1 MATYIVL
8 LGPPG
13 AGKGTQ
19 AEKISEVFHLTH
31 VSTGDLFRENI
42 RENTELGK
50 KAKEYTDNGL
60 LVPDEVTIA
69 MVEDRLKK
77 DDCKNG
83 ALLDG
88 FPRTIKQAE
97 ALDEM
102 LEKSFDAKV
111 TVVPCID
118 VDKESLV
125 SRISGRRM
133 CKNGHVFHV
142 ATKPSKVEG
151 VCDVCGEPLYQRA
164 DDCEETVKTRLNA
177 YEESTSKLIGYY
189 GDKGVLKTVDGNASI
204 GEVTKS
210 ILAAIQEAITDQK
223 NS

>member
-1 MATYIVL
+1 MANYIVL

-50 KAKEYTDNGL
+50 KAREYTDNGL

-77 DDCKNG
+77 DDCKEG

-97 ALDEM
+97 ALDKM
-102 LEKSFDAKV
+102 LEESFGSKV
-111 TVVPCID
+111 TVVPCIE
-118 VDKESLV
+118 VNKEDLV
-125 SRISGRRM
+125 KRISGRRM

-142 ATKPSKVEG
+142 HTKPSKVEG

-164 DDCEETVKTRLNA
+164 DDNEETVHTRLNA
-177 YEESTSKLIGYY
+177 YNESTAKLIDYY
-189 GDKGVLKTVDGNASI
+189 GNKGVLRTVDGNKQI
-204 GEVTKS
+204 HEVTDAM
-210 ILAAIQEAITDQK
+210 LAVIKAEI
-223 NS
+223 

>member
-1 MATYIVL
+1 MAVYIVL

-19 AEKISEVFHLTH
+19 AEKISETYHLTH

-50 KAKEYTDNGL
+50 KAKEYTDQGL
-60 LVPDEVTIA
+60 LVPDSVTIA
-69 MVEDRLKK
+69 MVEDRLSK

-102 LEKSFDAKV
+102 LEKSFDSKV
-111 TVVPCID
+111 TIVPCIEVNTED
-118 VDKESLV
+118 LV

-142 ATKPSKVEG
+142 VTKPAKVEG

-164 DDCEETVKTRLNA
+164 DDCEETVQIRLKA
-177 YEESTSKLIGYY
+177 YEESTSKLIDYY
-189 GDKGVLKTVDGNASI
+189 DRKGILSRVNGNDKIDN
-204 GEVTKS
+204 VTK
-210 ILAAIQEAITDQK
+210 AMKEAIDK
-223 NS
+223 VL

>member
-19 AEKISEVFHLTH
+19 AEKISEAYHLTH

-50 KAKEYTDNGL
+50 KAREYTDNGL

-111 TVVPCID
+111 TIVPCID
-118 VDKESLV
+118 VRTEDLV

-142 ATKPSKVEG
+142 VTKPPKAEG
-151 VCDVCGEPLYQRA
+151 VCDVCGEPLYQRP
-164 DDCEETVKTRLNA
+164 DDCEATVQTRLDA
-177 YEESTSKLIGYY
+177 YEKSTAPLIDYY
-189 GDKGVLKTVDGNASI
+189 EQKGVLCRIDGNDEIQNVSKAMI
-204 GEVTKS
+204 
-210 ILAAIQEAITDQK
+210 AAIDEVM
-223 NS
+223 

>member
-1 MATYIVL
+1 MAVYIVL

-19 AEKISEVFHLTH
+19 AEKISEAYHLTH

-50 KAKEYTDNGL
+50 KAREYTDNGL

-97 ALDEM
+97 ALDKM
-102 LEKSFDAKV
+102 LEESFASKV
-111 TVVPCID
+111 TVVPCIEVNEED
-118 VDKESLV
+118 LV
-125 SRISGRRM
+125 KRISGRRM
-133 CKNGHVFHV
+133 CKNGHVFHIH
-142 ATKPSKVEG
+142 TKPSKVEG
-151 VCDVCGEPLYQRA
+151 VCDICGEPLYQRA
-164 DDCEETVKTRLNA
+164 DDNEETVQTRLKA
-177 YEESTSKLIGYY
+177 YKESTEKLIDYY
-189 GDKGVLKTVDGNASI
+189 GNKDVIRKVDGNQKI
-204 GEVTKS
+204 DEVTKAM
-210 ILAAIQEAITDQK
+210 LAVIKAEI
-223 NS
+223 

>member
-1 MATYIVL
+1 MAVYIVL

-19 AEKISEVFHLTH
+19 AEKISEVYHLTH
-31 VSTGDLFRENI
+31 VSTGDLFRANI

-50 KAKEYTDNGL
+50 KVKEYTEQGL
-60 LVPDEVTIA
+60 LVPDSVTIA

-111 TVVPCID
+111 TIVPCID
-118 VDKESLV
+118 VKIEDLV

-142 ATKPSKVEG
+142 VTKPPKAEG
-151 VCDVCGEPLYQRA
+151 VCDVCGEPLYQRP
-164 DDCEETVKTRLNA
+164 DDCEATVQTRLDA
-177 YEESTSKLIGYY
+177 YEKSTAPLIDYY
-189 GDKGVLKTVDGNASI
+189 EQKGVLSRIDGN
-204 GEVTKS
+204 GEIQDVSKAM
-210 ILAAIQEAITDQK
+210 IAAIDEVM
-223 NS
+223 

>member
-1 MATYIVL
+1 MAVYIVL

-19 AEKISEVFHLTH
+19 AEKISEVYHLTH

-50 KAKEYTDNGL
+50 KAREYTDNGL

-97 ALDEM
+97 ALDKM
-102 LEKSFDAKV
+102 LEETFGSKV
-111 TVVPCID
+111 TVVPCIEVNSED
-118 VDKESLV
+118 LV
-125 SRISGRRM
+125 KRISGRRM
-133 CKNGHVFHV
+133 CKNGHVYHIH
-142 ATKPSKVEG
+142 TKPSKVEG
-151 VCDVCGEPLYQRA
+151 VCDICGESLYQRA
-164 DDCEETVKTRLNA
+164 DDNEETVQTRLNA
-177 YEESTSKLIGYY
+177 YNESTAKLIDYY
-189 GDKGVLKTVDGNASI
+189 GEKGFLRTVDGNMQI
-204 GEVTKS
+204 HEVTKAM
-210 ILAAIQEAITDQK
+210 LAAIEAEL
-223 NS
+223 

>member
-1 MATYIVL
+1 MAVYIVL

-19 AEKISEVFHLTH
+19 AEKISEVYHLTH
-31 VSTGDLFRENI
+31 VSTGDLFRANI

-50 KAKEYTDNGL
+50 KVKEYTEQGL
-60 LVPDEVTIA
+60 LVPDSVTIA
-69 MVEDRLKK
+69 MVEVRLKK

-102 LEKSFDAKV
+102 LEKSFGGKV
-111 TVVPCID
+111 TIVPCID
-118 VDKESLV
+118 VKTEDLV

-142 ATKPSKVEG
+142 VTKPPKAEG
-151 VCDVCGEPLYQRA
+151 ICDVCGEPLYQRP
-164 DDCEETVKTRLNA
+164 DDCEATVQTRLAA
-177 YEESTSKLIGYY
+177 YEESTAPLIGYY
-189 GDKGVLKTVDGNASI
+189 EQKGILSRVDGNDDIQNVSKAMI
-204 GEVTKS
+204 
-210 ILAAIQEAITDQK
+210 AAIDEVL
-223 NS
+223 

>member
-1 MATYIVL
+1 MAVYVVL

-50 KAKEYTDNGL
+50 KAVEYTNKGL
-60 LVPDEVTIA
+60 LVPDSVTIA

-77 DDCKNG
+77 DDCQNG
-83 ALLDG
+83 VLLDG

-102 LEKSFDAKV
+102 LEKSFNSRV
-111 TVVPCID
+111 NIVPCID
-118 VDKESLV
+118 VDKDALV
-125 SRISGRRM
+125 NRICGRRM

-142 ATKPSKVEG
+142 VTKPSKQEG
-151 VCDVCGEPLYQRA
+151 ICDVCGEELYQRA
-164 DDCEETVKTRLNA
+164 DDSEETVKTRLNA
-177 YEESTSKLIGYY
+177 YEESTAKLIDYY
-189 GDKGVLKTVDGNASI
+189 GNKGVLCRIDGNGAIDKVS
-204 GEVTKS
+204 KD
-210 ILAAIQEAITDQK
+210 ILAAVEKVI
-223 NS
+223 

>member
-1 MATYIVL
+1 MANYIVL

-50 KAKEYTDNGL
+50 KAREYTDNGL

-77 DDCKNG
+77 DDCKDG

-97 ALDEM
+97 ALDKM
-102 LEKSFDAKV
+102 LEESFGSKV
-111 TVVPCID
+111 TVVPCIE
-118 VDKESLV
+118 VNKEDLV
-125 SRISGRRM
+125 KRISGRRM

-142 ATKPSKVEG
+142 HTKPSKVEG
-151 VCDVCGEPLYQRA
+151 VCDVCGEPLYQRS
-164 DDCEETVKTRLNA
+164 DDNEETVHTRLNA
-177 YEESTSKLIGYY
+177 YNESTAKLIDYY
-189 GDKGVLKTVDGNASI
+189 GNKGVLRTVDGNKQI
-204 GEVTKS
+204 HEVTDAM
-210 ILAAIQEAITDQK
+210 LAVIKAEI
-223 NS
+223 

>member
-1 MATYIVL
+1 MAVYIVL

-19 AEKISEVFHLTH
+19 AEKISEAYHLTH

-50 KAKEYTDNGL
+50 KAREYTDNGL

-97 ALDEM
+97 ALDKM
-102 LEKSFDAKV
+102 LEESFASKV
-111 TVVPCID
+111 TVVPCIE
-118 VDKESLV
+118 VNEEELV
-125 SRISGRRM
+125 KRISGRRM
-133 CKNGHVFHV
+133 CKNGHVFHIH
-142 ATKPSKVEG
+142 TKPSKVEG
-151 VCDVCGEPLYQRA
+151 VCDICGEPLYQRA
-164 DDCEETVKTRLNA
+164 DDNEETVQTRLNA
-177 YEESTSKLIGYY
+177 YKESTEKLIDYY
-189 GDKGVLKTVDGNASI
+189 GNKDVIRKVDGNQKI
-204 GEVTKS
+204 DEVTKAM
-210 ILAAIQEAITDQK
+210 LAVIKAEI
-223 NS
+223 

>member
-1 MATYIVL
+1 MAVYIVL

-19 AEKISEVFHLTH
+19 AEKISEVYHLVH
-31 VSTGDLFRENI
+31 VSTGDLFRANI

-50 KAKEYTDNGL
+50 KVKEYTDQGL
-60 LVPDEVTIA
+60 LVPDSVTIA

-77 DDCKNG
+77 EDCKNG

-102 LEKSFDAKV
+102 LEKTFDSKV
-111 TVVPCID
+111 TIVPCID
-118 VDKESLV
+118 VNTKDLV

-133 CKNGHVFHV
+133 CKNGHVFHIV
-142 ATKPSKVEG
+142 TKQPKVEG

-164 DDCEETVKTRLNA
+164 DDCEATVQTRLAA
-177 YEESTSKLIGYY
+177 YEESTAPLIGYY
-189 GDKGVLKTVDGNASI
+189 EQKGVLCRVDGNDDIQNVSKAMI
-204 GEVTKS
+204 
-210 ILAAIQEAITDQK
+210 AAIDEVL
-223 NS
+223 

>member
-1 MATYIVL
+1 MAVYIVL

-19 AEKISEVFHLTH
+19 AEKISEAYHLTH

-50 KAKEYTDNGL
+50 KARQYTDNGL

-97 ALDEM
+97 ALDKM
-102 LEKSFDAKV
+102 LEESFASKV
-111 TVVPCID
+111 TVVPCIEVNEED
-118 VDKESLV
+118 LV
-125 SRISGRRM
+125 KRISGRRM
-133 CKNGHVFHV
+133 CKNGHVFHIH
-142 ATKPSKVEG
+142 TKPSKVEG
-151 VCDVCGEPLYQRA
+151 VCDICGEPLYQRA
-164 DDCEETVKTRLNA
+164 DDNEETVQTRLNA
-177 YEESTSKLIGYY
+177 YKESTEKLIDYY
-189 GDKGVLKTVDGNASI
+189 GNKDVIRKVDGNQKI
-204 GEVTKS
+204 DEVTKAM
-210 ILAAIQEAITDQK
+210 LAVIKAEI
-223 NS
+223 

>member
-1 MATYIVL
+1 MAVYIVL

-19 AEKISEVFHLTH
+19 AEKISEVYNLTH
-31 VSTGDLFRENI
+31 VSTGDLFRANI

-50 KAKEYTDNGL
+50 KVKEYTEQGL
-60 LVPDEVTIA
+60 LVPDSVTIA

-77 DDCKNG
+77 EDCKNG

-102 LEKSFDAKV
+102 LANSFGSKV
-111 TVVPCID
+111 SVVPCIEVNTED
-118 VDKESLV
+118 LI
-125 SRISGRRM
+125 SRICGRRM

-142 ATKPSKVEG
+142 TTKPPKVEG
-151 VCDVCGEPLYQRA
+151 VCDVCGEPLYQRP
-164 DDCEETVKTRLNA
+164 DDREETVQTRLAA
-177 YEESTSKLIGYY
+177 YDESTSKLIGYY
-189 GDKGVLKTVDGNASI
+189 EQKGVLRRVDGNDEIAN
-204 GEVTKS
+204 VTRAMF
-210 ILAAIQEAITDQK
+210 AAIDEVL
-223 NS
+223 

>member
-1 MATYIVL
+1 MANYIVL

-50 KAKEYTDNGL
+50 KAREYTDNGL

-77 DDCKNG
+77 DDCKDG

-97 ALDEM
+97 ALEKM
-102 LEKSFDAKV
+102 LEESFGSKV
-111 TVVPCID
+111 TVVPCIE
-118 VDKESLV
+118 VNKEDLV
-125 SRISGRRM
+125 KRISGRRM

-142 ATKPSKVEG
+142 HTKPSKVES

-164 DDCEETVKTRLNA
+164 DDNEETVHTRLNA
-177 YEESTSKLIGYY
+177 YNESTAKLIDYY
-189 GDKGVLKTVDGNASI
+189 GNKGVLRTVDGNKQI
-204 GEVTKS
+204 HEVTDAM
-210 ILAAIQEAITDQK
+210 LAVIKAEI
-223 NS
+223 

>member
-1 MATYIVL
+1 MAIYIVL
-8 LGPPG
+8 LGAPG

-19 AEKISEVFHLTH
+19 AEKISEVYHLTH

-50 KAKEYTDNGL
+50 KAREYTDNGL

-97 ALDEM
+97 ALDKM
-102 LEKSFDAKV
+102 LSESFGSKV
-111 TVVPCID
+111 TVVPCIEVNHED
-118 VDKESLV
+118 LV
-125 SRISGRRM
+125 KRISGRRM
-133 CKNGHVFHV
+133 CKNGHVYHIE
-142 ATKPSKVEG
+142 TKPSKVEG
-151 VCDVCGEPLYQRA
+151 VCDICGEPLYQRA
-164 DDCEETVKTRLNA
+164 DDNEETVKTRLNA
-177 YEESTSKLIGYY
+177 YNESTSKLIGYY
-189 GDKGVLKTVDGNASI
+189 GDKGVLRTVNGN
-204 GEVTKS
+204 
-210 ILAAIQEAITDQK
+210 QEISKVSEAVIAVIDAEIK
-223 NS
+223 

>member
-1 MATYIVL
+1 MAVYIVL

-19 AEKISEVFHLTH
+19 AEKISEAYHLTH
-31 VSTGDLFRENI
+31 VSTGDLFRANI

-50 KAKEYTDNGL
+50 KAKEYTENGL
-60 LVPDEVTIA
+60 LVPDSVTIA

-77 DDCKNG
+77 EDCKNG

-102 LEKSFDAKV
+102 LDKSFGAKV
-111 TVVPCID
+111 TAVPCIEVRTED
-118 VDKESLV
+118 LV

-142 ATKPSKVEG
+142 VTKPPKTEG
-151 VCDVCGEPLYQRA
+151 VCDICGEPLYQRA
-164 DDCEETVKTRLNA
+164 DDCEATVQTRLAA
-177 YEESTSKLIGYY
+177 YEESTAPLISFYEQ
-189 GDKGVLKTVDGNASI
+189 KGVLCRIDGNADI
-204 GEVTKS
+204 QTVTGAVF
-210 ILAAIQEAITDQK
+210 AALDKII
-223 NS
+223 

>member
-1 MATYIVL
+1 MAVYIVL

-19 AEKISEVFHLTH
+19 AEKISEVYHLVH
-31 VSTGDLFRENI
+31 VSTGDLFRANI

-50 KAKEYTDNGL
+50 KVKEYTDQGL
-60 LVPDEVTIA
+60 LVPDSVTIA

-102 LEKSFDAKV
+102 LEKTFDAKV
-111 TVVPCID
+111 TIVPCID
-118 VDKESLV
+118 VRTEDLV

-142 ATKPSKVEG
+142 VTKPPKAEG
-151 VCDVCGEPLYQRA
+151 VCDVCGEPLYQRP
-164 DDCEETVKTRLNA
+164 DDCEATVKTRLAA
-177 YEESTSKLIGYY
+177 YEESTAPLIGYY
-189 GDKGVLKTVDGNASI
+189 EQKGVLCRVDGNDDIQNVSKAMI
-204 GEVTKS
+204 
-210 ILAAIQEAITDQK
+210 AAIDEVM
-223 NS
+223 

>member
-19 AEKISEVFHLTH
+19 AEKISEVYHLTH

-50 KAKEYTDNGL
+50 KAREYTDNGL

-97 ALDEM
+97 ALDKM
-102 LEKSFDAKV
+102 LEESFASKV
-111 TVVPCID
+111 TVVPCIEVNEED
-118 VDKESLV
+118 LV
-125 SRISGRRM
+125 KRISGRRM
-133 CKNGHVFHV
+133 CKNGHVFHIH
-142 ATKPSKVEG
+142 TKPSKVEG
-151 VCDVCGEPLYQRA
+151 VCDICGEPLYQRA
-164 DDCEETVKTRLNA
+164 DDNEETVQTRLNA
-177 YEESTSKLIGYY
+177 YKESTEKLIDYY
-189 GDKGVLKTVDGNASI
+189 GNKDVIRKVDGNQKI
-204 GEVTKS
+204 DEVTKAM
-210 ILAAIQEAITDQK
+210 LAVIKAEI
-223 NS
+223 

>member
-1 MATYIVL
+1 MAVYIVL

-19 AEKISEVFHLTH
+19 AEKISEAYHLTH

-50 KAKEYTDNGL
+50 KAREYTDNGL

-97 ALDEM
+97 ALDKM
-102 LEKSFDAKV
+102 LEESFASKV
-111 TVVPCID
+111 TVVPCIE
-118 VDKESLV
+118 VKEEDLV
-125 SRISGRRM
+125 KRISGRRM
-133 CKNGHVFHV
+133 CKNGHVFHIH
-142 ATKPSKVEG
+142 TKPSKVEG
-151 VCDVCGEPLYQRA
+151 VCDICGEPLYQRA
-164 DDCEETVKTRLNA
+164 DDNEETVQTRLKA
-177 YEESTSKLIGYY
+177 YKESTEKLIDYY
-189 GDKGVLKTVDGNASI
+189 GNKDVIRKVDGNQKI
-204 GEVTKS
+204 EEVTKAM
-210 ILAAIQEAITDQK
+210 LAVIKAEI
-223 NS
+223 

>member
-1 MATYIVL
+1 MAVYIVL

-50 KAKEYTDNGL
+50 KAREYTDNGL

-69 MVEDRLKK
+69 MVEDRLKR

-97 ALDEM
+97 ALDQM
-102 LEKSFDAKV
+102 LAESFDSNV
-111 TVVPCID
+111 TAVPCID
-118 VDKESLV
+118 VAAEDLV
-125 SRISGRRM
+125 KRISGRRM
-133 CKNGHVFHV
+133 CKNGHVYHIH
-142 ATKPSKVEG
+142 TKPSKVEG
-151 VCDVCGEPLYQRA
+151 VCDICGEPLYQRA
-164 DDCEETVKTRLNA
+164 DDNESTVQTRLNA
-177 YEESTSKLIGYY
+177 YQESTAKLIDYY
-189 GDKGVLKTVDGNASI
+189 KEKNVLQEIDGNKAI
-204 GEVTKS
+204 QEVTDD
-210 ILAAIQEAITDQK
+210 ILAAI
-223 NS
+223 NSVVNK

>member
-1 MATYIVL
+1 MAVYIVL

-19 AEKISEVFHLTH
+19 AEKISEAYHLTH

-50 KAKEYTDNGL
+50 KAREYTDNGL

-97 ALDEM
+97 ALDVM
-102 LEKSFDAKV
+102 LEKSFGAKV
-111 TVVPCID
+111 SIVPCID
-118 VDKESLV
+118 VNQDALV

-142 ATKPSKVEG
+142 VTKKPKVEG

-164 DDCEETVKTRLNA
+164 DDNEETVKTRLNA
-177 YEESTSKLIGYY
+177 YNETTSKLVDFYSP
-189 GDKGVLKTVDGNASI
+189 KGVLKIVDGNVSI
-204 GEVTKS
+204 EDVTKA
-210 ILAAIQEAITDQK
+210 IFAAIDEAI
-223 NS
+223 

>member
-1 MATYIVL
+1 MAVYIVL

-19 AEKISEVFHLTH
+19 AEKISEVYHLTH

-77 DDCKNG
+77 EDCKNG

-102 LEKSFDAKV
+102 LANSFDAKV
-111 TVVPCID
+111 TIVPCID
-118 VDKESLV
+118 VNQDALV
-125 SRISGRRM
+125 QRISGRRM

-142 ATKPSKVEG
+142 VTKQPKAEG

-164 DDCEETVKTRLNA
+164 DDNEETVKTRLNA
-177 YEESTSKLIGYY
+177 YNESTSKLVDFY
-189 GDKGVLKTVDGNASI
+189 GAKGVLKTVDGNMSI
-204 GEVTKS
+204 ADVTKA
-210 ILAAIQEAITDQK
+210 ILAAIDEAI
-223 NS
+223 

>member
-19 AEKISEVFHLTH
+19 AEKISEVYHLTH

-50 KAKEYTDNGL
+50 KAREYTDNGL

-97 ALDEM
+97 ALDKM
-102 LEKSFDAKV
+102 LDESFNAKV
-111 TVVPCID
+111 TIVPCIE
-118 VDKESLV
+118 VDEESLV
-125 SRISGRRM
+125 KRISGRRM
-133 CKNGHVFHV
+133 CKNGHVFHIH
-142 ATKPSKVEG
+142 TKPSKVEG
-151 VCDVCGEPLYQRA
+151 ICDVCGEPLYQRA
-164 DDCEETVKTRLNA
+164 DDNEETVQTRLNA
-177 YEESTSKLIGYY
+177 YKESTSKLVDFY
-189 GDKGVLKTVDGNASI
+189 GNKGVLKTIDGNRQI
-204 GEVTKS
+204 EEVTKAM
-210 ILAAIQEAITDQK
+210 LAAIDAEI
-223 NS
+223 

>member
-19 AEKISEVFHLTH
+19 AEKISEKYQLTH

-42 RENTELGK
+42 KNNTELGK
-50 KAKEYTDNGL
+50 KVREYTDNGL

-77 DDCKNG
+77 DDCKDG

-97 ALDEM
+97 ALDKM
-102 LEKSFDAKV
+102 LKETFGSGL

-118 VDKESLV
+118 VDQNALV
-125 SRISGRRM
+125 KRISGRRM
-133 CKNGHVFHV
+133 CKNGHVYHV
-142 ATKPSKVEG
+142 ETKPSKVEG

-164 DDCEETVKTRLNA
+164 DDCEETVQTRLKA
-177 YEESTSKLIGYY
+177 YEESTSKLIDFYA
-189 GDKGVLKTVDGNASI
+189 DKDVLCRINGNQSIDDVKT
-204 GEVTKS
+204 E
-210 ILAAIQEAITDQK
+210 ILAAIEKAI
-223 NS
+223 

>member
-1 MATYIVL
+1 MAVYIVL

-19 AEKISEVFHLTH
+19 AEKISEVYHLTH
-31 VSTGDLFRENI
+31 VSTGDLFRANI

-50 KAKEYTDNGL
+50 KAKEYTDQGL
-60 LVPDEVTIA
+60 LVPDSVTIA
-69 MVEDRLKK
+69 MVEDRLAKE
-77 DDCKNG
+77 DCRNG

-102 LEKSFDAKV
+102 LEKSFDSKV
-111 TVVPCID
+111 TIVPCID
-118 VDKESLV
+118 VNTEDLI

-142 ATKPSKVEG
+142 KTKPSKVEG
-151 VCDVCGEPLYQRA
+151 VCDICGEPLYQRA
-164 DDCEETVKTRLNA
+164 DDCEETVQTRLNA

-189 GDKGVLKTVDGNASI
+189 GQKGVLCHIDGNKEISKVSEEI
-204 GEVTKS
+204 IS
-210 ILAAIQEAITDQK
+210 AIAKAI
-223 NS
+223 

>member
-1 MATYIVL
+1 MAVYIVL

-19 AEKISEVFHLTH
+19 AEKISEVYHLTH
-31 VSTGDLFRENI
+31 VSTGDLFRANI

-50 KAKEYTDNGL
+50 KVKEYTEQGL
-60 LVPDEVTIA
+60 LVPDSVTIA

-77 DDCKNG
+77 EDCKNG

-102 LEKSFDAKV
+102 LEKTFDAKV
-111 TVVPCID
+111 TIVPCID
-118 VDKESLV
+118 VRTEDLV

-142 ATKPSKVEG
+142 VTKPPKAEG
-151 VCDVCGEPLYQRA
+151 VCDVCGEPLYQRP
-164 DDCEETVKTRLNA
+164 DDCEATVQTRLDA
-177 YEESTSKLIGYY
+177 YEKSTAPLIDYY
-189 GDKGVLKTVDGNASI
+189 EQKGVLCRIDGNDEIQNVSKAMI
-204 GEVTKS
+204 
-210 ILAAIQEAITDQK
+210 AAIDEVM
-223 NS
+223 

>member
-19 AEKISEVFHLTH
+19 AEKISEVYHLTH

-50 KAKEYTDNGL
+50 KAREYTDNGL

-77 DDCKNG
+77 DDCKDG

-97 ALDEM
+97 ALDKM
-102 LEKSFDAKV
+102 LEESFGAKV
-111 TVVPCID
+111 TVVPCIE
-118 VDKESLV
+118 VNKEDLV
-125 SRISGRRM
+125 KRISGRRM
-133 CKNGHVFHV
+133 CKNGHVFHIH
-142 ATKPSKVEG
+142 TKPSKVEG

-164 DDCEETVKTRLNA
+164 DDNEETVHTRLNA
-177 YEESTSKLIGYY
+177 YNESTAKLIDYY
-189 GDKGVLKTVDGNASI
+189 GNKGVLRTVDGNKQI
-204 GEVTKS
+204 HDVTDAM
-210 ILAAIQEAITDQK
+210 LAVIKAEI
-223 NS
+223 

>member
-19 AEKISEVFHLTH
+19 AEKISEVYHLTH

-77 DDCKNG
+77 EDCKNG

-97 ALDEM
+97 ALDKM
-102 LEKSFDAKV
+102 LEESFGSKV
-111 TVVPCID
+111 TVVPCIEVNEED
-118 VDKESLV
+118 LV
-125 SRISGRRM
+125 KRISGRRM

-142 ATKPSKVEG
+142 HTKPSKVEG

-164 DDCEETVKTRLNA
+164 DDNEETVHTRLNA
-177 YEESTSKLIGYY
+177 YNESTAKLIDYY
-189 GDKGVLKTVDGNASI
+189 GNKGVLRTVDGNKQI
-204 GEVTKS
+204 HEVTDAM
-210 ILAAIQEAITDQK
+210 LAVIKAEI
-223 NS
+223 

>member
-1 MATYIVL
+1 MAVYIVL

-19 AEKISEVFHLTH
+19 AEKISEAYHLTH

-50 KAKEYTDNGL
+50 KAREYTDNGL

-97 ALDEM
+97 ALDKM
-102 LEKSFDAKV
+102 LEESFASKV
-111 TVVPCID
+111 TVVPCIEVNEED
-118 VDKESLV
+118 LV
-125 SRISGRRM
+125 KRISGRRM
-133 CKNGHVFHV
+133 CKNGHVFHIH
-142 ATKPSKVEG
+142 TKPSKVEG
-151 VCDVCGEPLYQRA
+151 VCDICGEPLYQRA
-164 DDCEETVKTRLNA
+164 DDNEETVQTRLNA
-177 YEESTSKLIGYY
+177 YKESTEKLIDYY
-189 GDKGVLKTVDGNASI
+189 GNKNVIRKVDGNQKI
-204 GEVTKS
+204 DEVTKAM
-210 ILAAIQEAITDQK
+210 LAVIKAEI
-223 NS
+223 

>member
-1 MATYIVL
+1 MAVYIVL

-19 AEKISEVFHLTH
+19 AEKISEVYHLTH
-31 VSTGDLFRENI
+31 VSTGDLFRANI

-50 KAKEYTDNGL
+50 KVKEYTEQGL
-60 LVPDEVTIA
+60 LVPDSVTIA

-77 DDCKNG
+77 EDCKNG

-111 TVVPCID
+111 TVVPCIEVNTGD
-118 VDKESLV
+118 LV

-142 ATKPSKVEG
+142 VTKQPKVEG
-151 VCDVCGEPLYQRA
+151 VCDVCGEPLYQRP
-164 DDCEETVKTRLNA
+164 DDCEATVQTRLDA
-177 YEESTSKLIGYY
+177 YEKSTAPLIDYY
-189 GDKGVLKTVDGNASI
+189 EQKGVLCRIDGNDEIQNVSKAMI
-204 GEVTKS
+204 
-210 ILAAIQEAITDQK
+210 AAIDEVM
-223 NS
+223 

>member
-1 MATYIVL
+1 MAVYIVL

-19 AEKISEVFHLTH
+19 AEKISEVYHLTH
-31 VSTGDLFRENI
+31 VSTGDLFRANI

-50 KAKEYTDNGL
+50 KAKEYTDQGL
-60 LVPDEVTIA
+60 LVPDSVTIA
-69 MVEDRLKK
+69 MVEDRLKNE
-77 DDCKNG
+77 DCKNG

-102 LEKSFDAKV
+102 LEKTFNSKV

-118 VDKESLV
+118 VKKEDLV
-125 SRISGRRM
+125 RRISGRRM

-142 ATKPSKVEG
+142 VTKPPKAEG
-151 VCDVCGEPLYQRA
+151 ICDVCGEPLYQRA
-164 DDCEETVKTRLNA
+164 DDHEETVHTRLTA
-177 YEESTSKLIGYY
+177 YEESTAPLIGYY
-189 GDKGVLKTVDGNASI
+189 EQKGVLRRIDGNGDIASVS
-204 GEVTKS
+204 GAVM
-210 ILAAIQEAITDQK
+210 AAIDEVL
-223 NS
+223 

>member
-1 MATYIVL
+1 MAVYIVL

-19 AEKISEVFHLTH
+19 AEKISEVYHLTH
-31 VSTGDLFRENI
+31 VSTGDLFRANI

-50 KAKEYTDNGL
+50 KVKEYTEQGL
-60 LVPDEVTIA
+60 LVPDSVTIA

-77 DDCKNG
+77 EDCKNG

-111 TVVPCID
+111 TIVPCID
-118 VDKESLV
+118 VKTEDLV

-142 ATKPSKVEG
+142 VTKPPKAEG
-151 VCDVCGEPLYQRA
+151 VCDVCGEPLYQRP
-164 DDCEETVKTRLNA
+164 DDCEATVQTRLDA
-177 YEESTSKLIGYY
+177 YEKSTAPLIGYY
-189 GDKGVLKTVDGNASI
+189 EQKGVLCRIDGNDDIQNVSKAMI
-204 GEVTKS
+204 
-210 ILAAIQEAITDQK
+210 AAIDEVM
-223 NS
+223 

>member
-19 AEKISEVFHLTH
+19 AEKISEVYHLTH

-77 DDCKNG
+77 EDCKNG

-102 LEKSFDAKV
+102 LANSFDAKV
-111 TVVPCID
+111 TIVPCID
-118 VDKESLV
+118 VNQDALV
-125 SRISGRRM
+125 QRISGRRM

-142 ATKPSKVEG
+142 VTKQPKAEG

-164 DDCEETVKTRLNA
+164 DDNEETVKTRLNA
-177 YEESTSKLIGYY
+177 YNESTSKLVDFY
-189 GDKGVLKTVDGNASI
+189 GAKGVLKTVDGNMSI
-204 GEVTKS
+204 ADVTKA
-210 ILAAIQEAITDQK
+210 ILAAIDEAI
-223 NS
+223 

>member
-1 MATYIVL
+1 MAVYIVL

-19 AEKISEVFHLTH
+19 AEKISEVYHLTH
-31 VSTGDLFRENI
+31 VSTGDLFRANI

-50 KAKEYTDNGL
+50 KAKEYTEKGL
-60 LVPDEVTIA
+60 LVPDSVTIA

-77 DDCKNG
+77 EDCKNG

-102 LEKSFDAKV
+102 LDKSFGAKV
-111 TVVPCID
+111 TVVPCIEVNTSD
-118 VDKESLV
+118 LV

-142 ATKPSKVEG
+142 VTKPPKAEG
-151 VCDVCGEPLYQRA
+151 ICDVCGEPLYQRA
-164 DDCEETVKTRLNA
+164 DDCEATVQTRLAA
-177 YEESTSKLIGYY
+177 YEESTAPLIGYY
-189 GDKGVLKTVDGNASI
+189 EQKGVLRRIDGNKDIQTVSGAMI
-204 GEVTKS
+204 
-210 ILAAIQEAITDQK
+210 AAIDEVL
-223 NS
+223 

>member
-1 MATYIVL
+1 MAVYIVL

-19 AEKISEVFHLTH
+19 AEKISEAYHLTH

-50 KAKEYTDNGL
+50 KAREYTDNGL

-97 ALDEM
+97 ALDKM
-102 LEKSFDAKV
+102 LEESFASKV
-111 TVVPCID
+111 TVVPCIEVNEED
-118 VDKESLV
+118 LV
-125 SRISGRRM
+125 KRISGRRM
-133 CKNGHVFHV
+133 CKNGHVFHIH
-142 ATKPSKVEG
+142 TKPSKVEG
-151 VCDVCGEPLYQRA
+151 VCDICGEPLYQRA
-164 DDCEETVKTRLNA
+164 DDNEETVQTRLNA
-177 YEESTSKLIGYY
+177 YKESTEKLIDYY
-189 GDKGVLKTVDGNASI
+189 GNKDVIRKVDGNQKI
-204 GEVTKS
+204 DEVTKAM
-210 ILAAIQEAITDQK
+210 LAVIKAEI
-223 NS
+223 